1 MNLSDIILQQVTKNV
16 ASSNIQIPQNLQ
28 QQVLGGLSDSILG
41 SLAKTATAP
50 GGLDQIKALLTGQ
63 ADAAKSP
70 VTALAGNIFN
80 SNVLSKL
87 KLGAVGAA
95 LLAFIP
101 KIMGGLKNII
111 KDQDGDGD
119 VDLNDVLLTLKG
131 GSGSIL
137 GSVLGGVLGGGAAKQ
152 QKASTGGLG
161 SILGGVLNS
170 GTVTNVLLDVIGLNK
185 LAATEIVGTWRYVEP
200 GVAFTSEG
208 MLQKA
213 GGQVISGTIKEKIL
227 PTYTSLGV
235 TSANTY
241 FTFGQDGQFS
251 ASVLGRP
258 LQGTY
263 TFDSSTGTI
272 QLKTLLLS
280 TPAYLTRTST
290 GMSLT
295 FQSKKLLQA
304 VQIIGAASGNQT
316 LGAISEIASS
326 YDGIRLGFDLA
337 R

>member
-50 GGLDQIKALLTGQ
+50 GGLEQIKGLLTGQ

-70 VTALAGNIFN
+70 VTALAGSIFN

-87 KLGAVGAA
+87 KLGAAGAA

-161 SILGGVLNS
+161 SILGGALGS
-170 GTVTNVLLDVIGLNK
+170 IL
-185 LAATEIVGTWRYVEP
+185 
-200 GVAFTSEG
+200 
-208 MLQKA
+208 
-213 GGQVISGTIKEKIL
+213 GG
-227 PTYTSLGV
+227 
-235 TSANTY
+235 
-241 FTFGQDGQFS
+241 
-251 ASVLGRP
+251 
-258 LQGTY
+258 
-263 TFDSSTGTI
+263 
-272 QLKTLLLS
+272 
-280 TPAYLTRTST
+280 
-290 GMSLT
+290 
-295 FQSKKLLQA
+295 KK
-304 VQIIGAASGNQT
+304 
-316 LGAISEIASS
+316 
-326 YDGIRLGFDLA
+326 
-337 R
+337 

>member
-87 KLGAVGAA
+87 KLGAAGAA

-137 GSVLGGVLGGGAAKQ
+137 GSVLGGVLSGGAAKQ

-161 SILGGVLNS
+161 SILGGALGS
-170 GTVTNVLLDVIGLNK
+170 IL
-185 LAATEIVGTWRYVEP
+185 
-200 GVAFTSEG
+200 
-208 MLQKA
+208 
-213 GGQVISGTIKEKIL
+213 GG
-227 PTYTSLGV
+227 
-235 TSANTY
+235 
-241 FTFGQDGQFS
+241 
-251 ASVLGRP
+251 
-258 LQGTY
+258 
-263 TFDSSTGTI
+263 
-272 QLKTLLLS
+272 
-280 TPAYLTRTST
+280 
-290 GMSLT
+290 
-295 FQSKKLLQA
+295 KK
-304 VQIIGAASGNQT
+304 
-316 LGAISEIASS
+316 
-326 YDGIRLGFDLA
+326 
-337 R
+337 

>member
-87 KLGAVGAA
+87 KLGAAGAA

-137 GSVLGGVLGGGAAKQ
+137 GSVLGGVLGGNKPAAQ
-152 QKASTGGLG
+152 PAGTGGSVLG
-161 SILGGVLNS
+161 SI
-170 GTVTNVLLDVIGLNK
+170 
-185 LAATEIVGTWRYVEP
+185 
-200 GVAFTSEG
+200 
-208 MLQKA
+208 A
-213 GGQVISGTIKEKIL
+213 G
-227 PTYTSLGV
+227 
-235 TSANTY
+235 
-241 FTFGQDGQFS
+241 
-251 ASVLGRP
+251 SVLGG
-258 LQGTY
+258 LFG
-263 TFDSSTGTI
+263 
-272 QLKTLLLS
+272 
-280 TPAYLTRTST
+280 
-290 GMSLT
+290 
-295 FQSKKLLQA
+295 KKK
-304 VQIIGAASGNQT
+304 
-316 LGAISEIASS
+316 
-326 YDGIRLGFDLA
+326 
-337 R
+337 